1 MDDDND
7 GVDIEIEF
15 ADGGKSWT
23 GRSEGPDATL
33 DAAFKDAWEK
43 AKEGKG
49 PEGTYDV
56 QIKIEA
62 KNPIHAYIVI
72 ITPNP

>member
-15 ADGGKSWT
+15 SNDKHWT

-43 AKEGKG
+43 AKKG
-49 PEGTYDV
+49 GGPTGTYDV
-56 QIKIEA
+56 AIQIETE
-62 KNPIHAYIVI
+62 NPIHAYVVI